1 MRAHRVKLTS
11 FTRTFIHTAYSPY
24 RCPRRPHL
32 SRTAPYQPE
41 HLAGTQH
48 HGGRRKSTG
57 GRNDKRNVAQLPVAL
72 VVLMVFYDT
81 ESAASSYART
91 SPRTAPYPPGH
102 LTATERHGGRR
113 HTAGGRKR
121 HTKSAQPTFRQ
132 SLLMASKTPRPRSAR
147 GLRARRTPGYTGT
160 RRKSCAAGMAG
171 RWGAAAAGI
180 RRNQR
185 REQI

>member
-72 VVLMVFYDT
+72 VVLMVSNDT
-81 ESAASSYART
+81 ESAASPYA
-91 SPRTAPYPPGH
+91 SPPPALH
-102 LTATERHGGRR
+102 
-113 HTAGGRKR
+113 
-121 HTKSAQPTFRQ
+121 PIRQ
-132 SLLMASKTPRPRSAR
+132 
-147 GLRARRTPGYTGT
+147 
-160 RRKSCAAGMAG
+160 
-171 RWGAAAAGI
+171 GI
-180 RRNQR
+180 
-185 REQI
+185 